1 MAPSHLAPSHL
12 AGELARRGR
21 LEGGAP
27 LYRGEQ
33 ARRLN
38 GYFVALAAVFAI
50 ALVPA
55 TAHAHKLN
63 VYAEVRGTA
72 IHGEAYF
79 AGQVP
84 AQDAAVE
91 AFAPDGRK
99 LAETKTSAEGRF
111 TIEAKHRCAYRLV
124 VNAGSGHGGQYTLPA
139 EDLPESL
146 PPLDAA
152 AGTSPPKP
160 PAEKPSPPPEAK
172 PPRRG
177 PASVPTADP
186 QVLTEMVEKAV
197 ERRVAPLERRLREY
211 EDRVRV
217 SDVLGGIGYIVGVTG
232 ILFYALG
239 VRKKRRL
246 EQDAADSARL
256 PKS

>member
-1 MAPSHLAPSHL
+1 MLECAS
-12 AGELARRGR
+12 RGGR
-21 LEGGAP
+21 AH
-27 LYRGEQ
+27 R
-33 ARRLN
+33 
-38 GYFVALAAVFAI
+38 VTLAAVVAI

-55 TAHAHKLN
+55 TAHAHKLS
-63 VYAEVRGTA
+63 VYAEVRGTT

-99 LAETKTSAEGRF
+99 LAETKTDAEGRF
-111 TIEAKHRCAYRLV
+111 TIEARHRCAHRLV

-146 PPLDAA
+146 PPLDAS
-152 AGTSPPKP
+152 AGTSPPKA
-160 PAEKPSPPPEAK
+160 PAEKPAAPSEGR
-172 PPRRG
+172 PPRRV
-177 PASVPTADP
+177 PALAPAAEP
-186 QVLTEMVEKAV
+186 QILKDLVEEAV

-239 VRKKRRL
+239 VRKKRAL
-246 EQDAADSARL
+246 EQDAPNSTRL